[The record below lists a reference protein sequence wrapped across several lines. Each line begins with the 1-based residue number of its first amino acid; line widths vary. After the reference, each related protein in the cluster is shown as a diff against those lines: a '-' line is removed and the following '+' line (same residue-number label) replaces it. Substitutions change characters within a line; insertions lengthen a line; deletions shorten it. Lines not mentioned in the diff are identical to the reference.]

1 MEPAT
6 PQNDLS
12 EFLRQYR
19 HAHGL
24 TVQELAQRCQMP
36 MAILMGLE
44 YGDRPTDEDLENI
57 ARGVDLPLRTV
68 LRASLGEQVETRLP
82 EATPAAERPSTLLEA
97 IQGLSP
103 SQIEKAK
110 EFILYLRWAE
120 HQTSEKDSVED

>member
-12 EFLRQYR
+12 DFLRHYR

-57 ARGVDLPLRTV
+57 ARGVDMPLRTV
-68 LRASLGEQVETRLP
+68 LRASLGEPVEALVP
-82 EATPAAERPSTLLEA
+82 EVAPTPERPSTLQDA

-110 EFILYLRWAE
+110 DFILYLRWAE
-120 HQTSEKDSVED
+120 HRTSEKDSVED